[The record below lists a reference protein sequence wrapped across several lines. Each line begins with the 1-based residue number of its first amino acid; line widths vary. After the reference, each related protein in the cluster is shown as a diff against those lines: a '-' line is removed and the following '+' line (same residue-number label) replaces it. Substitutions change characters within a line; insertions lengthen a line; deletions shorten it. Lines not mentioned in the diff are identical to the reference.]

1 MKFAYSL
8 ACLPYTIAIM
18 LFYSVAIHIYNALG
32 GWPES
37 IGTRGF
43 PETLLF
49 HINIQNVY
57 LSYLLGFTVFLIPII
72 IIICSFV
79 KKWRFLIKYLSIQII
94 GLIIFFLQ
102 MFFVPDEYIYW
113 FWATNIMRYC
123 KQERSF

>member
-57 LSYLLGFTVFLIPII
+57 LSYLLRFTVFLIPII
-72 IIICSFV
+72 IIIFSFV
-79 KKWRFLIKYLSIQII
+79 KNMALSYKVLIDTDYWINY
-94 GLIIFFLQ
+94 IFSPNVF
-102 MFFVPDEYIYW
+102 
-113 FWATNIMRYC
+113 C
-123 KQERSF
+123 SG